1 MQSLRRL
8 VQRDSAINCEET
20 RDAHA
25 RTHTQRDRTFNLFQL
40 VARFVHLRSTI
51 IQPDKAEA
59 VTYVPVNEGQCG
71 GNRFSS
77 ISVKPRCAT
86 NMRIERANFGYISLR
101 NVVIMNN
108 RQRLISIRL
117 ALIYLYN
124 YTYKF

>member
-1 MQSLRRL
+1 M
-8 VQRDSAINCEET
+8 QRDSAINCEET
-20 RDAHA
+20 RDAYTRVRTHA